1 MHAEG
6 GTYTRQPGGQSTS
19 AGAATPF
26 AAAGIFLDTCRRTA
40 QRITLA
46 YQTLR
51 SILYVKRLCNRV
63 KLQVRCAEGYCANL
77 SLSVPVCG
85 EGRGSH

>member
-26 AAAGIFLDTCRRTA
+26 AAAGIFLDTCPLRLTEDHTFSTIKRNGKA
-40 QRITLA
+40 ALQQCQLA
-46 YQTLR
+46 GKVCGGL
-51 SILYVKRLCNRV
+51 LC
-63 KLQVRCAEGYCANL
+63 K
-77 SLSVPVCG
+77 SLPFTPVCG

>member
-26 AAAGIFLDTCRRTA
+26 AAAGIFLDTCP
-40 QRITLA
+40 
-46 YQTLR
+46 LR
-51 SILYVKRLCNRV
+51 LTEDHTFSTIKRNGKRLCNSA